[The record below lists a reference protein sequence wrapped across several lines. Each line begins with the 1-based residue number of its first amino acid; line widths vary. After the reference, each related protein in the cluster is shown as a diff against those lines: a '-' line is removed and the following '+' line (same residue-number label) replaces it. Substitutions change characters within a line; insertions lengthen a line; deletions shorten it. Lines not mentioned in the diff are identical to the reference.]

1 MKKSELRKLIQE
13 QIKNLYEQPSS
24 FVCMNLFSTAD
35 AIDDGQSG
43 LNSSEGYCVNTVI
56 GSGGSNFESLFDQ
69 FQNAGFGTYTT
80 HSTLEECIS
89 SYNAGG
95 NCNQGYEYSVYPPP
109 TGGVGPIGPGGIKG
123 PQGNLY
129 TNYANKPKGMATAP
143 SGMAPMNKKRGIKMA
158 PAKRMMRK
166 QIREMVK
173 KLIME
178 MPTYST
184 AAEAKNNCWMGNGD
198 CLDSNGNMLACS
210 QSLNIQTNTFSNSC
224 GAPIQG
230 GGGTM
235 TPGKDVRPSRPMK
248 PKMRRNRRR

>member
-69 FQNAGFGTYTT
+69 FQNAGFGTYTM

-109 TGGVGPIGPGGIKG
+109 TGGVGESGAISGIS
-123 PQGNLY
+123 
-129 TNYANKPKGMATAP
+129 P
-143 SGMAPMNKKRGIKMA
+143 SSA
-158 PAKRMMRK
+158 PA
-166 QIREMVK
+166 
-173 KLIME
+173 
-178 MPTYST
+178 P
-184 AAEAKNNCWMGNGD
+184 AAAPKPPGKT
-198 CLDSNGNMLACS
+198 DSITL
-210 QSLNIQTNTFSNSC
+210 LLTFSIIASLRMN
-224 GAPIQG
+224 
-230 GGGTM
+230 T
-235 TPGKDVRPSRPMK
+235 
-248 PKMRRNRRR
+248 

>member
-43 LNSSEGYCVNTVI
+43 LNSSEGYCVNTTI
-56 GSGGSNFESLFDQ
+56 GGQFGALHQQ
-69 FQNAGFGTYTT
+69 FQDAGFGTYTT

-95 NCNQGYEYSVYPPP
+95 NCNQGYEHSVYPPP

-129 TNYANKPKGMATAP
+129 TNYANKPKEWLQP
-143 SGMAPMNKKRGIKMA
+143 LVEWL
-158 PAKRMMRK
+158 
-166 QIREMVK
+166 Q
-173 KLIME
+173 
-178 MPTYST
+178 
-184 AAEAKNNCWMGNGD
+184 
-198 CLDSNGNMLACS
+198 
-210 QSLNIQTNTFSNSC
+210 
-224 GAPIQG
+224 
-230 GGGTM
+230 
-235 TPGKDVRPSRPMK
+235 
-248 PKMRRNRRR
+248 

>member
-43 LNSSEGYCVNTVI
+43 LNSSEGYCVNTTI
-56 GSGGSNFESLFDQ
+56 GGQFGALHQQ
-69 FQNAGFGTYTT
+69 FQDAGFGTYTMY
-80 HSTLEECIS
+80 SSAEECIS

-95 NCNQGYEYSVYPPP
+95 NCNQGYEHSVYPPP

-143 SGMAPMNKKRGIKMA
+143 SGMAPMNKKRGIK
-158 PAKRMMRK
+158 
-166 QIREMVK
+166 
-173 KLIME
+173 
-178 MPTYST
+178 
-184 AAEAKNNCWMGNGD
+184 NG
-198 CLDSNGNMLACS
+198 
-210 QSLNIQTNTFSNSC
+210 
-224 GAPIQG
+224 
-230 GGGTM
+230 
-235 TPGKDVRPSRPMK
+235 
-248 PKMRRNRRR
+248 